1 MQTVNIKYSIKYK
14 LILLSMSVGI
24 PFLVMSLYLIYALH
38 NYSGA
43 YESIVDNLTVA
54 NNYNLNFK
62 EEMDE
67 SLYKLVVGAVTF
79 DTVGSDGSLVDPYV
93 LLRELRNEFGN
104 LMSITTDG
112 ESLVR
117 LQILL
122 RNIDTLE
129 DRVDDIRMN
138 LEADVGYDTNIVML
152 EDDIYILTELIQDN
166 IQYYIYYQTRSM
178 EHLTSQLNVK
188 VHNFTL
194 FCGVMLSFMIFMVA
208 ILIVMIVTDIT
219 RPIKELSKVTEQ
231 VAKGDFS
238 TRAKVESQDEVAV
251 LADSVNGMTESLEA
265 LVSKIKEDERKM
277 RKADLRLLQE
287 QINPHFLYNTL
298 DTIVWLIEGNDSDK
312 AVNMVMSL
320 SEFFRLVLSKGKE
333 YITIQEE
340 ELHIKSYLEIQ
351 QVRYRD
357 ILDYEIDIAP
367 ELYQYKILKLTLQPL
382 VENSLYHGI
391 KYKRAKG
398 KIWIMGEM
406 KRGELPEKDQIL
418 LCVQDNGVGMDEEE
432 LNRLREEISKPCK
445 ETEKGFGLANVNERI
460 RMNFGME
467 YGMTIE
473 SEKGGGTK
481 VSIVIPAVKL
491 YEDLP
496 KTDKKEESA

>member
-1 MQTVNIKYSIKYK
+1 MQSAKVKYSIKYK
-14 LILLSMSVGI
+14 LILLSMAVGI
-24 PFLVMSLYLIYALH
+24 PFLIMSLYLIYALH
-38 NYSGA
+38 NYSSA
-43 YESIVDNLTVA
+43 YDAIVDNMTVA

-79 DTVGSDGSLVDPYV
+79 ETVGNDGSLADPYV
-93 LLRELRNEFGN
+93 LLHELRDEFSN
-104 LMSITTDG
+104 LMSITTDE
-112 ESLVR
+112 ESRVR

-129 DRVDDIRMN
+129 NRVDDIRTN
-138 LEADVGYDTNIVML
+138 LETDVGYDTNIIML
-152 EDDIYILTELIQDN
+152 ENNIYILTELIQDN

-178 EHLTSQLNVK
+178 EHLTSQLNVRI
-188 VHNFTL
+188 HTFTL
-194 FCGVMLSFMIFMVA
+194 FCGAMLAFLIFMVA

-219 RPIKELSKVTEQ
+219 RPINELCKVTEQ

-238 TRAKVESQDEVAV
+238 ARARAESQDEVAV
-251 LADSVNGMTESLEA
+251 LADSVNSMTESLEG

-357 ILDYEIDIAP
+357 ILEYEIRIDP
-367 ELYQYKILKLTLQPL
+367 ELYKYQILKLTLQPL

-398 KIWIMGEM
+398 IIIVTGRICGDEVHFTV
-406 KRGELPEKDQIL
+406 E
-418 LCVQDNGVGMDEEE
+418 DNGVGMEEEE
-432 LNRLREEISKPCK
+432 LRKLQEEIKKPCK
-445 ETEKGFGLANVNERI
+445 DTEKGFGLANVNERI
-460 RMNFGME
+460 RMNFGTE
-467 YGMTIE
+467 YGMRID
-473 SEKGGGTK
+473 SARGKGTR
-481 VSIVIPAVKL
+481 VEIAIPAVPYTKER
-491 YEDLP
+491 ED
-496 KTDKKEESA
+496 

>member
-1 MQTVNIKYSIKYK
+1 MQTAKVKYSIKHK
-14 LILLSMSVGI
+14 LILLSLAVGI
-24 PFLVMSLYLIYALH
+24 PFLAMSLYLVYALH
-38 NYSGA
+38 NYSSA
-43 YESIVDNLTVA
+43 YDGIVENLTVA

-93 LLRELRNEFGN
+93 LLDELRGEFNN

-112 ESLVR
+112 ESRAR

-129 DRVDDIRMN
+129 DRVDDIRTN
-138 LEADVGYDTNIVML
+138 LETDVGYDTNIVML

-178 EHLTSQLNVK
+178 EHLTSQLNVR
-188 VHNFTL
+188 VHTFTL
-194 FCGVMLSFMIFMVA
+194 FCGAMLAFLIFMVA
-208 ILIVMIVTDIT
+208 ILIVMIVTDTT
-219 RPIKELSKVTEQ
+219 RPIKELSRVTEQ

-238 TRAKVESQDEVAV
+238 ARARVESQDEVAV
-251 LADSVNGMTESLEA
+251 LAESVNSMTESLEG

-357 ILDYEIDIAP
+357 ILEYEIRIDP
-367 ELYQYKILKLTLQPL
+367 ELYRYQILKLTLQPL

-398 KIWIMGEM
+398 IILVTGKISGDEVHFTVEDNGAGMEE
-406 KRGELPEKDQIL
+406 GELCKLQ
-418 LCVQDNGVGMDEEE
+418 
-432 LNRLREEISKPCK
+432 EEIRKPCK
-445 ETEKGFGLANVNERI
+445 DTEKGFGLANVNERI
-460 RMNFGME
+460 RMNFGTE
-467 YGMTIE
+467 YGMQID
-473 SEKGGGTK
+473 SAKGKGTR
-481 VSIVIPAVKL
+481 VEIVIPAVP
-491 YEDLP
+491 YTQER
-496 KTDKKEESA
+496 EE

>member
-1 MQTVNIKYSIKYK
+1 MQSAKVKYSIKYK
-14 LILLSMSVGI
+14 LILLSMAVGV
-24 PFLVMSLYLIYALH
+24 PFLIMSFYLIYALH
-38 NYSGA
+38 NYSSA
-43 YESIVDNLTVA
+43 YDAIVDNMTVA

-79 DTVGSDGSLVDPYV
+79 ETVGNDGSLADPYV
-93 LLRELRNEFGN
+93 LLHELRDEFSN
-104 LMSITTDG
+104 LMSITTDE
-112 ESLVR
+112 ESRVR

-129 DRVDDIRMN
+129 NRVDDIRTN
-138 LEADVGYDTNIVML
+138 LETDVGYDTNIIML
-152 EDDIYILTELIQDN
+152 ENNIYILTELIQDN

-178 EHLTSQLNVK
+178 EHLTSQLNVRI
-188 VHNFTL
+188 HTFTL
-194 FCGVMLSFMIFMVA
+194 FCGAMLAFLIFMVA

-219 RPIKELSKVTEQ
+219 RPINELCKVTEQ

-238 TRAKVESQDEVAV
+238 ARARAESQDEVAV
-251 LADSVNGMTESLEA
+251 LADSVNSMTESLEG

-357 ILDYEIDIAP
+357 ILEYEIRIDS
-367 ELYQYKILKLTLQPL
+367 ELYKYQILKLTLQPL

-398 KIWIMGEM
+398 IIIVTGRICGDEVHFTV
-406 KRGELPEKDQIL
+406 E
-418 LCVQDNGVGMDEEE
+418 DNGVGMEEEE
-432 LNRLREEISKPCK
+432 LRKLQEEIKKPCK
-445 ETEKGFGLANVNERI
+445 DTEKGFGLANVNERI
-460 RMNFGME
+460 RMNFGTE
-467 YGMTIE
+467 YGMRID
-473 SEKGGGTK
+473 SARGKGTR
-481 VSIVIPAVKL
+481 VEIVIPAVPYTKER
-491 YEDLP
+491 ED
-496 KTDKKEESA
+496 

>member
-1 MQTVNIKYSIKYK
+1 MRNEGEKHMQTAKVKYSIKHK
-14 LILLSMSVGI
+14 LIMLSLAVGV
-24 PFLVMSLYLIYALH
+24 PFLVMSLYLVYALH
-38 NYSGA
+38 NYSSA
-43 YESIVDNLTVA
+43 YDAIVENLTVA

-79 DTVGSDGSLVDPYV
+79 DTVGSDGSLADPYV
-93 LLRELRNEFGN
+93 LLNELRGEFSN

-112 ESLVR
+112 ESRAR

-129 DRVDDIRMN
+129 DRVDDIRTN

-152 EDDIYILTELIQDN
+152 EDNIYILTELIQDN
-166 IQYYIYYQTRSM
+166 IQYYIYYQTKSM
-178 EHLTSQLNVK
+178 EHLTSQLNVR
-188 VHNFTL
+188 VHTFTL
-194 FCGVMLSFMIFMVA
+194 FCGAMLAFLIFMVA
-208 ILIVMIVTDIT
+208 ILIIMIVTDTT

-238 TRAKVESQDEVAV
+238 ARARAESQDEVAV
-251 LADSVNGMTESLEA
+251 LADSVNSMTESLEG

-340 ELHIKSYLEIQ
+340 ELHIRSYLEIQ

-357 ILDYEIDIAP
+357 ILEYEIRIDP
-367 ELYQYKILKLTLQPL
+367 ELYRYQILKLTLQPL

-391 KYKRAKG
+391 KYKRA
-398 KIWIMGEM
+398 
-406 KRGELPEKDQIL
+406 RGNIL
-418 LCVQDNGVGMDEEE
+418 VTGRVCGDEVHFTVEDNGVGMEEEE
-432 LNRLREEISKPCK
+432 LRKLQEEIKKPCK
-445 ETEKGFGLANVNERI
+445 DTEKGFGLANVNERI
-460 RMNFGME
+460 RMNFGTE
-467 YGMTIE
+467 YGMQIDSARGE
-473 SEKGGGTK
+473 GTR
-481 VSIVIPAVKL
+481 VEVVIPAVP
-491 YEDLP
+491 YTEERED
-496 KTDKKEESA
+496 

>member
-1 MQTVNIKYSIKYK
+1 MPSAKVKYSIKYK
-14 LILLSMSVGI
+14 LILLSMAVGI

-38 NYSGA
+38 NYSSA
-43 YESIVDNLTVA
+43 YDAIVDNMTVA

-79 DTVGSDGSLVDPYV
+79 DTVGSDGSLADPYV
-93 LLRELRNEFGN
+93 LLDELRSEFSN

-112 ESLVR
+112 ESRAR

-129 DRVDDIRMN
+129 DRVDDIRTN
-138 LEADVGYDTNIVML
+138 LETDVGYDTNIIML
-152 EDDIYILTELIQDN
+152 EDNIYILTELIQDN

-178 EHLTSQLNVK
+178 EHLTSQLNVRI
-188 VHNFTL
+188 HTFTL
-194 FCGVMLSFMIFMVA
+194 FCGVMLAFLIFMVA
-208 ILIVMIVTDIT
+208 ILIVMIVTDTT

-238 TRAKVESQDEVAV
+238 ARARVESEDEVAV
-251 LADSVNGMTESLEA
+251 LADSVNSMTESLEG

-357 ILDYEIDIAP
+357 ILEYEIKIDP
-367 ELYQYKILKLTLQPL
+367 ELYRYQILKLTLQPL

-398 KIWIMGEM
+398 NILVTGKICADEVHFTV
-406 KRGELPEKDQIL
+406 E
-418 LCVQDNGVGMDEEE
+418 DNGVGMEEEE
-432 LNRLREEISKPCK
+432 LHKLREEIEKPCK
-445 ETEKGFGLANVNERI
+445 DTEKGFGLANVNERI
-460 RMNFGME
+460 RMNFGPE
-467 YGMTIE
+467 YGMRID
-473 SEKGGGTK
+473 SAKGKGTR
-481 VSIVIPAVKL
+481 VEIVIPAVP
-491 YEDLP
+491 YTEERED
-496 KTDKKEESA
+496 

>member
-1 MQTVNIKYSIKYK
+1 MQSAKVKYSIKYK
-14 LILLSMSVGI
+14 LILLSMAVGV
-24 PFLVMSLYLIYALH
+24 PFLIMSFYLIYALH
-38 NYSGA
+38 NYSSA
-43 YESIVDNLTVA
+43 YDAIVDNMTVA

-79 DTVGSDGSLVDPYV
+79 ETVGNDGSLADPYV
-93 LLRELRNEFGN
+93 LLHELRDEFSN
-104 LMSITTDG
+104 LMSITTDE
-112 ESLVR
+112 ESRVR

-129 DRVDDIRMN
+129 NRVDDIRTN
-138 LEADVGYDTNIVML
+138 LETDVGYDTNIIML
-152 EDDIYILTELIQDN
+152 ENNIYILTELIQDN

-178 EHLTSQLNVK
+178 EHLTSQLNVRI
-188 VHNFTL
+188 HTFTL
-194 FCGVMLSFMIFMVA
+194 FCGAMLAFLIFMVA

-219 RPIKELSKVTEQ
+219 RPINELCKVTEQ

-238 TRAKVESQDEVAV
+238 ARARAESQDEVAV
-251 LADSVNGMTESLEA
+251 LADSVNSMTESLEG

-357 ILDYEIDIAP
+357 ILEYEIRIDS
-367 ELYQYKILKLTLQPL
+367 ELYKYQILKLTLQPL

-398 KIWIMGEM
+398 IIIVTGRICGDEVHFTV
-406 KRGELPEKDQIL
+406 E
-418 LCVQDNGVGMDEEE
+418 DNGVGMEEEE
-432 LNRLREEISKPCK
+432 LRKLQEEIKKPCK
-445 ETEKGFGLANVNERI
+445 DTEKGFGLANVNERI
-460 RMNFGME
+460 RMNFGTE
-467 YGMTIE
+467 YGMRID
-473 SEKGGGTK
+473 SARGKGTR
-481 VSIVIPAVKL
+481 VEIVIPAAPYTKER
-491 YEDLP
+491 ED
-496 KTDKKEESA
+496 

>member
-1 MQTVNIKYSIKYK
+1 MQPAKVKYSIKYK
-14 LILLSMSVGI
+14 LILLSVVVLV
-24 PFLVMSLYLIYALH
+24 PFLVLVLYLIYALRS
-38 NYSGA
+38 YSSA
-43 YESIVDNLTVA
+43 YDAIVGNMTVA

-62 EEMDE
+62 EDMDE

-79 DTVGSDGSLVDPYV
+79 DTVGDDGSLVDPYEH
-93 LLRELRNEFGN
+93 LDELRGEFNN
-104 LMSITTDG
+104 LMRITTDD
-112 ESLVR
+112 ESRAR

-138 LEADVGYDTNIVML
+138 LEVDAGYDINIEML
-152 EDDIYILTELIQDN
+152 DNNIYILTELIQDN
-166 IQYYIYYQTRSM
+166 IQSYIYYQTKSM
-178 EHLTSQLNVK
+178 EHLTSQLNVR
-188 VHNFTL
+188 VHSFTL
-194 FCGVMLSFMIFMVA
+194 FCGILLAILLVMVA
-208 ILIVMIVTDIT
+208 ILIVMIVTDII
-219 RPIKELSKVTEQ
+219 RPIRALSKVTEQ
-231 VAKGDFS
+231 VAEGDFS
-238 TRAKVESQDEVAV
+238 ARAQVETQDEVAV
-251 LADSVNGMTESLEA
+251 LADSVNRMTESLEG

-357 ILDYEIDIAP
+357 ILEYEIQIDP
-367 ELYQYKILKLTLQPL
+367 ELYRYQILKLTLQPL

-398 KIWIMGEM
+398 CITVTG
-406 KRGELPEKDQIL
+406 Q
-418 LCVQDNGVGMDEEE
+418 
-432 LNRLREEISKPCK
+432 
-445 ETEKGFGLANVNERI
+445 
-460 RMNFGME
+460 ME
-467 YGMTIE
+467 
-473 SEKGGGTK
+473 
-481 VSIVIPAVKL
+481 
-491 YEDLP
+491 
-496 KTDKKEESA
+496 

>member
-1 MQTVNIKYSIKYK
+1 MPSAKVKYSIKYK
-14 LILLSMSVGI
+14 LILLSMAVGI

-38 NYSGA
+38 NYSSA
-43 YESIVDNLTVA
+43 YDAIVDNMTVA

-79 DTVGSDGSLVDPYV
+79 DTVGSDGSLADPYV
-93 LLRELRNEFGN
+93 LLDELRSEFSN

-112 ESLVR
+112 ESRAR

-129 DRVDDIRMN
+129 DRVDDIRTN
-138 LEADVGYDTNIVML
+138 LETDVGYDTNIIML
-152 EDDIYILTELIQDN
+152 EDNIYILTELIQDN

-178 EHLTSQLNVK
+178 EHLTSQLNVRI
-188 VHNFTL
+188 HTFTL
-194 FCGVMLSFMIFMVA
+194 FCGVMLAFLIFMVA
-208 ILIVMIVTDIT
+208 ILIVMIVTDTT

-238 TRAKVESQDEVAV
+238 ARARVESEDEVAV
-251 LADSVNGMTESLEA
+251 LADSVNSMTESLEG

-333 YITIQEE
+333 YIMIQEE

-357 ILDYEIDIAP
+357 ILEYEIKIDP
-367 ELYQYKILKLTLQPL
+367 ELYRYQILKLTLQPL

-398 KIWIMGEM
+398 NILVTGKICADEVHFTV
-406 KRGELPEKDQIL
+406 E
-418 LCVQDNGVGMDEEE
+418 DNGVGMEEEE
-432 LNRLREEISKPCK
+432 LHKLREEIEKPCK
-445 ETEKGFGLANVNERI
+445 DTEKGFGLANVNERI
-460 RMNFGME
+460 RMNFGPE
-467 YGMTIE
+467 YGMRID
-473 SEKGGGTK
+473 SAKGKGMR
-481 VSIVIPAVKL
+481 VEIVIPAVP
-491 YEDLP
+491 YTEERED
-496 KTDKKEESA
+496 

>member
-1 MQTVNIKYSIKYK
+1 MQPAKVKYSIKYK
-14 LILLSMSVGI
+14 LILLSVVVLV
-24 PFLVMSLYLIYALH
+24 PFLVLVLYLIYALRS
-38 NYSGA
+38 YSSA
-43 YESIVDNLTVA
+43 YDAIVGNMTVA

-62 EEMDE
+62 EDMDE

-79 DTVGSDGSLVDPYV
+79 DTVGDDGSLVDPYEH
-93 LLRELRNEFGN
+93 LDELRGEFNN
-104 LMSITTDG
+104 LMRITTDD
-112 ESLVR
+112 ESRAR

-138 LEADVGYDTNIVML
+138 LEVDAGYDINIEML
-152 EDDIYILTELIQDN
+152 DNNIYILTELIQDN
-166 IQYYIYYQTRSM
+166 IQSYIYYQTKSM
-178 EHLTSQLNVK
+178 EHLTSQLNVR
-188 VHNFTL
+188 VHSFTL
-194 FCGVMLSFMIFMVA
+194 FCGILLVMVA
-208 ILIVMIVTDIT
+208 ILIVMIVTDII
-219 RPIKELSKVTEQ
+219 RPIRALSKVTEQ
-231 VAKGDFS
+231 VAEGDFS
-238 TRAKVESQDEVAV
+238 ARAQVETQDEVAV
-251 LADSVNGMTESLEA
+251 LADSVNRMTESLEG

-357 ILDYEIDIAP
+357 ILEYEIQIDP
-367 ELYQYKILKLTLQPL
+367 ELYRYQILKLTLQPL

-398 KIWIMGEM
+398 CITVTGQMEGE
-406 KRGELPEKDQIL
+406 RIL
-418 LCVQDNGVGMDEEE
+418 LRVKDDGVGMEEE
-432 LNRLREEISKPCK
+432 DLRKLQTEIEKPCK

-460 RMNFGME
+460 RMNFGAE
-467 YGMTIE
+467 YGMKID
-473 SEKGGGTK
+473 SVKGKGTC
-481 VSIVIPAVKL
+481 VEIVIPAVPYAAEK
-491 YEDLP
+491 ED
-496 KTDKKEESA
+496 

>member
-1 MQTVNIKYSIKYK
+1 MQPAKVKYSIKYK
-14 LILLSMSVGI
+14 LILLSVVVLV
-24 PFLVMSLYLIYALH
+24 PFLVLVLYLIYALRS
-38 NYSGA
+38 YSSA
-43 YESIVDNLTVA
+43 YDAIVGNMTVA

-62 EEMDE
+62 EDMDE

-79 DTVGSDGSLVDPYV
+79 DTVGDDGSLVDPYEH
-93 LLRELRNEFGN
+93 LDELRGEFNN
-104 LMSITTDG
+104 LMRITTDD
-112 ESLVR
+112 ESRAR

-138 LEADVGYDTNIVML
+138 LEVDAGYDINIEML
-152 EDDIYILTELIQDN
+152 DNNIYILTELIQDN
-166 IQYYIYYQTRSM
+166 IQSYIYYQTKSM
-178 EHLTSQLNVK
+178 EHLTSQLNVR
-188 VHNFTL
+188 VHSFTL
-194 FCGVMLSFMIFMVA
+194 FCG
-208 ILIVMIVTDIT
+208 ILLVMIVTDII
-219 RPIKELSKVTEQ
+219 RPIRALSKVTEQ
-231 VAKGDFS
+231 VAEGDFS
-238 TRAKVESQDEVAV
+238 ARAQVETQDEVAV
-251 LADSVNGMTESLEA
+251 LADSVNRMTESLEG

-357 ILDYEIDIAP
+357 ILEYEIQIDP
-367 ELYQYKILKLTLQPL
+367 ELYRYQILKLTLQPL

-398 KIWIMGEM
+398 CITVTGQMEGE
-406 KRGELPEKDQIL
+406 RIL
-418 LCVQDNGVGMDEEE
+418 LRVKDDGIGMEEE
-432 LNRLREEISKPCK
+432 DLRKLQTEIEKPCK

-460 RMNFGME
+460 RMNFGAE
-467 YGMTIE
+467 YGMKID
-473 SEKGGGTK
+473 SVKGKGTC
-481 VSIVIPAVKL
+481 VEIVIPAVPYAAEK
-491 YEDLP
+491 ED
-496 KTDKKEESA
+496 

>member
-1 MQTVNIKYSIKYK
+1 MQIAKVKYSIKHK
-14 LILLSMSVGI
+14 LIMLSLAVGV
-24 PFLVMSLYLIYALH
+24 PFLVMSLYLVYALH
-38 NYSGA
+38 NYSSA
-43 YESIVDNLTVA
+43 YDAIVENLTVA

-79 DTVGSDGSLVDPYV
+79 DTVGSDGSLADPYV
-93 LLRELRNEFGN
+93 LLNELRGEFSN

-112 ESLVR
+112 ESRAR

-129 DRVDDIRMN
+129 DRVDDIRTN

-152 EDDIYILTELIQDN
+152 EDNIYILTELIQDN
-166 IQYYIYYQTRSM
+166 IQYYIYYQTKSM
-178 EHLTSQLNVK
+178 EHLTSQLNVR
-188 VHNFTL
+188 VHTFTL
-194 FCGVMLSFMIFMVA
+194 FCGAMLAFLIFMVA
-208 ILIVMIVTDIT
+208 ILIIMIVTDTT

-238 TRAKVESQDEVAV
+238 ARARVESQDEVAV
-251 LADSVNGMTESLEA
+251 LADSVNSMTESLEG

-340 ELHIKSYLEIQ
+340 ELHIRSYLEIQ

-357 ILDYEIDIAP
+357 ILEYEIRIDP
-367 ELYQYKILKLTLQPL
+367 ELYRYQILKLTLQPL

-391 KYKRAKG
+391 KYKRA
-398 KIWIMGEM
+398 
-406 KRGELPEKDQIL
+406 RGNIL
-418 LCVQDNGVGMDEEE
+418 VTGRVCGDEVHFTVEDNGVGMEEEE
-432 LNRLREEISKPCK
+432 LRKLQEEIKKPCK
-445 ETEKGFGLANVNERI
+445 DTEKGFGLANVNERI
-460 RMNFGME
+460 RMNFGTE
-467 YGMTIE
+467 YGIRIVSARGE
-473 SEKGGGTK
+473 GTR
-481 VSIVIPAVKL
+481 VEVVIPAVP
-491 YEDLP
+491 YTEERED
-496 KTDKKEESA
+496 